1 MKTILAVIGGLVV
14 LFVLALFAVCNDDP
28 DDPNGWA
35 RVQVASHEYGG
46 DGGYDGGGEC
56 WDEYDCRGREYGDG
70 DGYSQRYD
78 QNYGSR
84 DDRNR
89 NRNRD
94 RGAFSPGPF
103 RDSPVTICLPYAC
116 NSGGE
121 QSGGNRND
129 RRDEPPPDEGGYA

>member
-14 LFVLALFAVCNDDP
+14 LFILTMFAVCNDD
-28 DDPNGWA
+28 DDSNGWA
-35 RVQVASHEYGG
+35 RIQIASHEYDG
-46 DGGYDGGGEC
+46 GGYDDGG
-56 WDEYDCRGREYGDG
+56 DCDWEGDCG
-70 DGYSQRYD
+70 GQRYD

-103 RDSPVTICLPYAC
+103 RDSPVTICLPNSC
-116 NSGGE
+116 NSDGRGR
-121 QSGGNRND
+121 G
-129 RRDEPPPDEGGYA
+129 DEPPPEEERS